1 MSATGTGQL
10 AAINVED
17 NNSINGVGEGLKPV
31 GRGKIISIYGTGQG
45 PVNGAPPDG
54 VPPTGP
60 VATDVKP
67 IVVINNRLD
76 DKDILYS
83 GLAPGL
89 VGVWQLNLRVPET
102 VPPGNRILVVISF
115 RDIASN
121 NPQNIQQ
128 IVTTIAVQ

>member
-1 MSATGTGQL
+1 M
-10 AAINVED
+10 
-17 NNSINGVGEGLKPV
+17 
-31 GRGKIISIYGTGQG
+31 G
-45 PVNGAPPDG
+45 PVPR
-54 VPPTGP
+54 TSL
-60 VATDVKP
+60 
-67 IVVINNRLD
+67 IVVINNHD

-121 NPQNIQQ
+121 NPQNILQ